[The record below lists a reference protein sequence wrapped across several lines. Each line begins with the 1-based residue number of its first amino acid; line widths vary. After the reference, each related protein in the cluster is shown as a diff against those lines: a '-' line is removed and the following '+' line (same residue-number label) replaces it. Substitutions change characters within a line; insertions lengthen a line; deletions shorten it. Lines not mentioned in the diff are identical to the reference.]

1 MYANEHNSLEYG
13 RSSITEWLRTFEN
26 STMLVLLEGHAQ
38 VDTGLPIYASRGG
51 KENKCATVEQ
61 VQ

>member
-1 MYANEHNSLEYG
+1 MYANKHNSLERG
-13 RSSITEWLRTFEN
+13 RLSIMEWLKTFEN

-51 KENKCATVEQ
+51 RENKCATVKQ